1 MPRRSNITPPART
14 QAGSSMGYP
23 RIEQLIDSEDF
34 ADVNEAFEITYAE
47 LSTLVSKSRSIKKG
61 KDAKKAMK
69 AMELTMDLFREL
81 LEIKYQLQEMQAEQ
95 QKAKK

>member
-1 MPRRSNITPPART
+1 
-14 QAGSSMGYP
+14 MGYP
-23 RIEQLIDSEDF
+23 RVEQLVDTEDF
-34 ADVNEAFEITYAE
+34 AAVNEAFETAYAE

-81 LEIKYQLQEMQAEQ
+81 LEIKYQLQAMQAEQ
-95 QKAKK
+95 QQK